1 MYKSALSFILFAL
14 LLAACT
20 MQITTIETGSVTP
33 TALPV
38 NRLATQVSMQFTP
51 TPTTMLQPTSPSSTE
66 SGVLLYFWPVSLPSD
81 MKFNSQNSFF
91 SDDGYVIMF
100 DKTEPGTSTVLWAGK
115 EADRYPYC
123 DGQAKPDQI
132 RGVQGCSSMGTGAGA
147 GIEWMENGVHYVVGG
162 FGNSMEAI
170 IQFAESLESVDYQTW
185 QLKIANV
192 TNTPPTSPARTRIEF
207 ITGTTSHKS
216 GPQEL
221 ASGNSD
227 EYILSA
233 LTGQELTVS
242 IPPDNSPAKNFVLNI
257 SGADG
262 SVLVSESAQ
271 TNLWTGILPATQ
283 DYVIRVTNQGNTAYY
298 QLQISIPSRV
308 SLTVGE
314 TSTTLQGRLVIG
326 LDNNN
331 YTLHAQAGQ
340 TLTATTTSTNNNTC
354 LTIAARMTDGSYIPL
369 VNAASH
375 PTTTWSDL
383 LPTGAEYSQEYSIS
397 VSRCP
402 ETPVENIFY
411 TLFVQVA
418 G

>member
-1 MYKSALSFILFAL
+1 
-14 LLAACT
+14 
-20 MQITTIETGSVTP
+20 
-33 TALPV
+33 
-38 NRLATQVSMQFTP
+38 MQFTP
-51 TPTTMLQPTSPSSTE
+51 TPTALLQSSSPSSTE
-66 SGVLLYFWPVSLPSD
+66 GGVLLYFWPVSLPSD
-81 MKFNSQNSFF
+81 MKLNSQNSFF
-91 SDDGYVIMF
+91 SDGGYRIVF
-100 DKTEPGTSTVLWAGK
+100 DKAEPGTTIVLWAGK

-123 DGQAKPDQI
+123 DGQAKSDQI

-185 QLKIANV
+185 QLKIANA
-192 TNTPPTSPARTRIEF
+192 TDTPATSPARTRIEF

-216 GPQEL
+216 GLQEL

-233 LTGQELTVS
+233 LAGQELTVS
-242 IPPDNSPAKNFVLNI
+242 IPPNNSPAKNFVLNI

-283 DYVIRVTNQGNTAYY
+283 DYVIRVTNQGNAGYY
-298 QLQISIPSRV
+298 QLQVSIPSHV
-308 SLTVGE
+308 SLTAGE

-326 LDNNN
+326 LDKNN

-340 TLTATTTSTNNNTC
+340 NLTVTVTSPNNNAC
-354 LTIAARMTDGSYIPL
+354 LTLAAQMTDGSYIPL
-369 VNAASH
+369 VNAGSH
-375 PTTTWSDL
+375 PTTTWNTI
-383 LPTGAEYSQEYSIS
+383 LPTGPEYSQEYSIA

-411 TLFVQVA
+411 TLFVQIA